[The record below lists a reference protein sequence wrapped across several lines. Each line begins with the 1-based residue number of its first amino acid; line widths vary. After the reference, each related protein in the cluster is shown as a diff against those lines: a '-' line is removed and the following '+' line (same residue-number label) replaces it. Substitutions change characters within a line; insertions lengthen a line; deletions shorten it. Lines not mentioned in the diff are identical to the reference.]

1 MLFPRAPAEEGC
13 PVGDELLADMY
24 RANRSHLRDLVA
36 IVVPDIRAS
45 LALFCYR
52 RSHLHDL
59 GLAIAA
65 SCDESDLVRAGGTIG
80 GILFARSREA
90 QAQTPNVA
98 THYVNRRKITLATGP
113 LRTFTPDDELDEEAT
128 SDPSSVRPIHPT

>member
-1 MLFPRAPAEEGC
+1 MLPPRAPAEEVC

-24 RANRSHLRDLVA
+24 RANKPHLSDLVA
-36 IVVPDIRAS
+36 TVVPDIRAS

-65 SCDESDLVRAGGTIG
+65 SCDESDLVRIGATIG

-90 QAQTPNVA
+90 PTPNVA
-98 THYVNRRKITLATGP
+98 SHYVNRRKITLATGP
-113 LRTFTPDDELDEEAT
+113 LRTFPPDDEPDEEAN
-128 SDPSSVRPIHPT
+128 